1 MFNKHLFS
9 LCSDSVTELGT
20 VNTKS
25 CNKWRLEELENK
37 EVNYRVELKELLQR
51 YGQNVM
57 KTKKNEIIK
66 SAWKDFERHPYQA
79 SRRAPRMRL
88 LPYGR

>member
-1 MFNKHLFS
+1 M
-9 LCSDSVTELGT
+9 
-20 VNTKS
+20 
-25 CNKWRLEELENK
+25 ENK